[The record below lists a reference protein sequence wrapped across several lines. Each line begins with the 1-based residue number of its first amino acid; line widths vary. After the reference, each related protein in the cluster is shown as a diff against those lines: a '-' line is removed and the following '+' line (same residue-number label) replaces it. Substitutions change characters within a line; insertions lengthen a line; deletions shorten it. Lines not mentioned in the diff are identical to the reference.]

1 MHVTEEQLVLHIF
14 GDDDAASAEHV
25 DACAD
30 CQAEVQTL
38 RDVVALVDQMPIP
51 ERGEA
56 YGAEVW
62 NRIQWRM
69 TSERRRKRWLAP
81 LIAAAAV
88 AAAFIA
94 GLLVRPRTTTPSQP
108 RAATAAAPVANNTKP
123 QAPDKLL
130 LYVVSDHLDSSER
143 VLLEI
148 TNADPTRPLDVTSES
163 RRAGEL
169 VASNRIYRQ
178 TASQRGDTRIASVLA
193 DLEPVLV
200 ELAHSGTTLSAD
212 EVASLQRRIDSK
224 GLLFQ
229 VRVVSAQTSR
239 GEWSPQPKGTS
250 SL

>member
-25 DACAD
+25 AACAD
-30 CQAEVQTL
+30 CQAQVQTL
-38 RDVVALVDQMPIP
+38 RDVVALVDRMPVP
-51 ERGEA
+51 ERGET

-81 LIAAAAV
+81 LIAAAAIAV
-88 AAAFIA
+88 AFIA
-94 GLLVRPRTTTPSQP
+94 GLLVRPRMTTPSRTQP
-108 RAATAAAPVANNTKP
+108 ATATQVANNAKP

-148 TNADPTRPLDVTSES
+148 TNADPKRPLDVTSES
-163 RRAGEL
+163 KRAGEL

-178 TASQRGDTRIASVLA
+178 TAAQRGDTRIASVLA